1 MKEEKTVS
9 LKEVLIFL
17 IGNKWL
23 YLIMF
28 VSFLA
33 TSLVGFNIVSSSQKE
48 YSAFFTYDVAGFRT
62 DAEKGESY
70 FIDGEKFNPL
80 SLVQKE
86 KLPDYLKTSYL
97 YDGLT
102 PEGLC
107 NDGAFKSF
115 EFKTTYKEN
124 ENQSENEPKY
134 IVDKQGYEIV
144 FNASAVNKEQAKL
157 FAQMIANE
165 VVLQTSKK
173 IDSTN
178 YSRYVYAYEHAIS
191 YGERLK
197 ALSDGIHFI
206 NSQLNSLKV
215 AYGDFELEPNK
226 YGGDDDSYYVSFES
240 VGAWETAMKN
250 DLDLAEVESLT
261 QDLKAN
267 GYIDTKYPEYISS
280 IRAAAEELNAEISAN
295 EGVLTS
301 LKTERD
307 DVIALYGSEE
317 NAQISEYNE
326 KIVSLTEKI
335 ASQKEQV
342 RIYELQ
348 LQKTNTSSMTSEE
361 LAAYNSKLA
370 DFEYYLR
377 ILHDKL
383 NLYSNQFGAIAK
395 KTMKE
400 KSHVYFYNSE
410 IITVNVGMR
419 NSAMLVYSLLIAAFL
434 PMAINGSIEIFK
446 RLESKPLFSKKAK

>member
-48 YSAFFTYDVAGFRT
+48 YRAFFNYDVAGFHT
-62 DAEKGESY
+62 DNEKGESY

-80 SLVQKE
+80 SLIQEE
-86 KLPDYLKTSYL
+86 KLPDYLKTSYY

-107 NDGAFKSF
+107 EEGAFKSF

-124 ENQSENEPKY
+124 ENQNENEPKY
-134 IVDKQGYEIV
+134 VADKHGYEIV

-165 VVLQTSKK
+165 VILQTNKK
-173 IDSTN
+173 IDGMN
-178 YSRYVYAYEHAIS
+178 YSRYVDTYEHSIS
-191 YGERLK
+191 YGEKLK
-197 ALSDGIHFI
+197 CLSEGITFI
-206 NSQLNSLKV
+206 NSQLNSLKLS
-215 AYGDFELEPNK
+215 YGDFKIEPNK
-226 YGGDDDSYYVSFES
+226 YGGDDDSYYVSFETI
-240 VGAWETAMKN
+240 GAWEAAMKN
-250 DLDLAEVESLT
+250 DLDIAEVETLT

-267 GYIDTKYPEYISS
+267 GYIDTKYPEYIN
-280 IRAAAEELNAEISAN
+280 AVEVAAEDLNSDIAVN
-295 EGVLTS
+295 EGILAS
-301 LKTERD
+301 LQTERD
-307 DVIALYGSEE
+307 NLVTLYGSDE
-317 NAQISEYNE
+317 NAQISEYND
-326 KIVSLTEKI
+326 KIISLTEKI

-342 RIYELQ
+342 RIYNLQ
-348 LQKTNTSSMTSEE
+348 LKKSNASTMTAEE
-361 LAAYNSKLA
+361 LAVYNSNLA

-395 KTMKE
+395 KTMK
-400 KSHVYFYNSE
+400 KNSHVYFYDSK

-419 NSAMLVYSLLIAAFL
+419 SSEILVYSLLIAVFL
-434 PMAINGSIEIFK
+434 PMAINGGISIFK
-446 RLESKPLFSKKAK
+446 RIESKPLFKKKAK